1 MEATLRNKSQSTTK
15 TRTKSTIAYQE
26 PKRLSKAGIWKRENP
41 KGIGIIIDHRA
52 VNR

>member
-1 MEATLRNKSQSTTK
+1 METK
-15 TRTKSTIAYQE
+15 IKTKSTETARKQSANVQYQE

-41 KGIGIIIDHRA
+41 RGIGIIIDHRA